1 MRKTLSLLILLF
13 AVGCSSK
20 VTDKPQPRP
29 VKVVTVSALTT
40 VEREFAALT
49 TADDAVNLAFKLS
62 GRVVDIPVAKGQ
74 FVKRGEVLAELD
86 SRDVELQ
93 VSASKAA
100 YTEAQSRL
108 ERARR
113 LLQHDA
119 ISLQEVES
127 LES

>member
-20 VTDKPQPRP
+20 VADKPQPRP

-62 GRVVDIPVAKGQ
+62 GRGVDIPRCQGSVC
-74 FVKRGEVLAELD
+74 
-86 SRDVELQ
+86 
-93 VSASKAA
+93 KAW
-100 YTEAQSRL
+100 
-108 ERARR
+108 
-113 LLQHDA
+113 
-119 ISLQEVES
+119 
-127 LES
+127 

>member
-20 VTDKPQPRP
+20 VADKPQPRP

-40 VEREFAALT
+40 VDREFAALT

-74 FVKRGEVLAELD
+74 FVKR
-86 SRDVELQ
+86 
-93 VSASKAA
+93 ASSS
-100 YTEAQSRL
+100 ESG
-108 ERARR
+108 AR
-113 LLQHDA
+113 
-119 ISLQEVES
+119 
-127 LES
+127 